1 VVPANRIAKWTKF
14 GITGA
19 AAAAAII
26 ALTPHMAGAATGEA
40 TLAGPEA
47 QAAPA
52 EAAADGLSADQLAA
66 GRELFNNW
74 SCGTCHAL
82 KDAEGSGH
90 VGPTL
95 DGNPHLT
102 KAFIIDRIT
111 NGAGPMPGFG
121 GQMTDEEIAE
131 LATYIQQV
139 ALK

>member
-1 VVPANRIAKWTKF
+1 MVPASAIAKWTKL

-19 AAAAAII
+19 AAAAAMI
-26 ALTPHMAGAATGEA
+26 ALTPHVAGAATGGA

-47 QAAPA
+47 QAQAAP
-52 EAAADGLSADQLAA
+52 EGADADKLAA

-90 VGPTL
+90 VGPSL
-95 DGNPHLT
+95 DGNPNLT
-102 KAFIIDRIT
+102 EAFIVERVT

-121 GQMTDEEIAE
+121 GQMSDEEIAE
-131 LATYIQQV
+131 LAAYIHQV